1 MGRNETAII
10 KGVQE
15 IHNEHLENEIAIQ
28 KTISGILDLIESM
41 REDIKSL
48 RIDVDKL
55 IENSCGCRKSA

>member
-1 MGRNETAII
+1 MSRNETVIV
-10 KGVQE
+10 KGIQE
-15 IHNEHLENEIAIQ
+15 IHNEHLENELSIQ
-28 KTISGILDLIESM
+28 KSISGILELIESM